1 MSDVEEGAVSEE
13 EEEVEEET
21 PRSQDGEEEEPEKPG
36 SSVSRTSRATKS
48 AVSNKLSRY
57 LWFCTLLTH
66 FWWLELTSRP
76 VSVASRASGWKD
88 LADAASIKTDTTEG
102 DTNDLLT
109 GGTEPPKGCWHTFS
123 RCIGGNNQNLRILHS
138 VVYTFV
144 CTPFVGMWASR
155 EMDTSRD
162 REIYVRTTIRELVV
176 YIIFLTVLCI
186 CKCILDPFWN

>member
-1 MSDVEEGAVSEE
+1 M
-13 EEEVEEET
+13 
-21 PRSQDGEEEEPEKPG
+21 
-36 SSVSRTSRATKS
+36 
-48 AVSNKLSRY
+48 
-57 LWFCTLLTH
+57 
-66 FWWLELTSRP
+66 
-76 VSVASRASGWKD
+76 ASRASGWKD

-123 RCIGGNNQNLRILHS
+123 RCIGGNNQNLTIPFCCVHICLHS
-138 VVYTFV
+138 Y
-144 CTPFVGMWASR
+144 VGMWASR

-186 CKCILDPFWN
+186 CKYMLDKLFFVRTRKKLKRAKTQENGNSRKKLKLKEKIPVSGIF

>member
-1 MSDVEEGAVSEE
+1 M
-13 EEEVEEET
+13 
-21 PRSQDGEEEEPEKPG
+21 
-36 SSVSRTSRATKS
+36 
-48 AVSNKLSRY
+48 
-57 LWFCTLLTH
+57 
-66 FWWLELTSRP
+66 
-76 VSVASRASGWKD
+76 ASRASGWKD

-123 RCIGGNNQNLRILHS
+123 RCIGGNNQNLKFLHF
-138 VVYTFV
+138 VVYTHLSGLFL
-144 CTPFVGMWASR
+144 GMWASR

-186 CKCILDPFWN
+186 CKYMLDKLFFVRTRKKLKRAKTQENGNSRKKLKLKKKYPFSGIL

>member
-1 MSDVEEGAVSEE
+1 M
-13 EEEVEEET
+13 
-21 PRSQDGEEEEPEKPG
+21 
-36 SSVSRTSRATKS
+36 
-48 AVSNKLSRY
+48 
-57 LWFCTLLTH
+57 
-66 FWWLELTSRP
+66 
-76 VSVASRASGWKD
+76 ASRASGWKD

-123 RCIGGNNQNLRILHS
+123 RCIGGNNHNLIFLHF
-138 VVYTFV
+138 VVYTH
-144 CTPFVGMWASR
+144 CLHSLVGMWASR

-186 CKCILDPFWN
+186 CKYIIESFLKL